1 MKRRRF
7 NLLRF
12 GSTAVPWRPKA
23 PKPTLAAAIE
33 RALARD

>member
-1 MKRRRF
+1 MKRRRV
-7 NLLRF
+7 NILRF
-12 GSTAVPWRPKA
+12 GSSNVPWRLQA